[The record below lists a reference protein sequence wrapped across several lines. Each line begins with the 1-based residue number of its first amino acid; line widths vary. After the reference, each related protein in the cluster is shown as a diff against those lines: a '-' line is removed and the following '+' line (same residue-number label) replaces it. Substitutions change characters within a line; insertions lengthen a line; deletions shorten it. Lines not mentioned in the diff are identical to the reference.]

1 MPNRALFTVFPKP
14 KIEFVRE
21 LITEWAGETDVEVK
35 SIESLI
41 KLSKTKVEFLES
53 LH

>member
-1 MPNRALFTVFPKP
+1 MHFFTVFPKS
-14 KIEFVRE
+14 KIEFVQE